1 MQINKV
7 CNKLINYI
15 AIYTPI
21 IYTVLATATT
31 VMGLV
36 TSLNMFS

>member
-7 CNKLINYI
+7 CNKLYSYI
-15 AIYTPI
+15 YRPI
-21 IYTVLATATT
+21 VYTVLATATN